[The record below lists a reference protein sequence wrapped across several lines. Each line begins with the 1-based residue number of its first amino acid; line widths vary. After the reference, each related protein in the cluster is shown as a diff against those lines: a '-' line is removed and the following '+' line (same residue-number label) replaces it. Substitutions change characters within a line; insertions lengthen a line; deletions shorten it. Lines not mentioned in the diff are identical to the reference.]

1 MQKKAQ
7 LIGKVVNFIFDNLY
21 GDSSSTSGL
30 NIKQTFCCPDVKPG
44 AISEQKIDL
53 CINSICTFHLWP
65 SGVSSLLYDLLEGN
79 MLV

>member
-1 MQKKAQ
+1 MQKKTQ
-7 LIGKVVNFIFDNLY
+7 LTGKVVNFIFDNLY

-30 NIKQTFCCPDVKPG
+30 NVKQIFCCPDVKPG
-44 AISEQKIDL
+44 ETSEQKTDL
-53 CINSICTFHLWP
+53 CINSICTFHLCP